1 MRHAFLI
8 IAHNNFWQLKQLIR
22 LLDSE
27 LHDIYVHIDK
37 RCKNFDKDK
46 FSNIT
51 SRSRLFIFQ
60 EHKVYWGGFS
70 QVEVELFLLG
80 KAYDN
85 HYDYYHI
92 ISGADLPI
100 KTNSYIDSF
109 FEKNNGLEFIDF
121 DDEKLN
127 ADPEISRRT
136 RIYHLLQN
144 LRRISPNKHLNNAF
158 IFCERVLLLIQ
169 IILRVD
175 RTKKLDWT
183 IKYGSQW
190 VSITD
195 GLVKEILSKKA
206 KIRSVFK
213 YTNCADELFIQTVA
227 YNSDFRHK
235 IYKGSTREVMN
246 NMRIVD
252 WKRGKNGSPYTFRED
267 DFSTLGNNDALFA
280 RKFSQEI
287 DKSIIVKITDYLEDG
302 VTA

>member
-1 MRHAFLI
+1 MKHAFLI
-8 IAHNNFWQLKQLIR
+8 IAHNNFGQLKQLIG

-27 LHDIYVHIDK
+27 SHDIYVHIDK
-37 RCKNFDKDK
+37 RCKNFNKDK

-121 DDEKLN
+121 DDEKLKT
-127 ADPEISRRT
+127 DPEISRRT
-136 RIYHLLQN
+136 RIYHFLQN
-144 LRRISPNKHLNNAF
+144 LRRISSSKHLNNVF
-158 IFCERVLLLIQ
+158 VFFERVLLLIQ
-169 IILRVD
+169 IILCVD

-190 VSITD
+190 VSITE
-195 GLVKEILSKKA
+195 GLVGEILSQKD
-206 KIRSVFK
+206 KIKSVFK

-235 IYKGSTREVMN
+235 IYKGSTCDAMN
-246 NMRIVD
+246 NMRLVD

-267 DFSTLGNNDALFA
+267 DFNTLVNSDALFA
-280 RKFSQEI
+280 RKFSTEI
-287 DKSIIVKITDYLEDG
+287 DKGIIVKITDYLEDG